1 MTIILIISLTSC
13 QSEEV
18 ENKYDIVVY
27 GGTSAG
33 ISAAIQSSRMGK
45 SVVLIEPTQKVGGL
59 LGGLTTGGLGAT
71 DIGNK
76 QAIGGIS
83 REFYERIAKKYA
95 DQKAWKFEKREDY
108 IKKETLDITPS
119 MWTFEPK
126 IAKEVFTE
134 MLEEHHIKVFY
145 NERLDLNK
153 QVTKENGAIIK
164 IIIESG
170 KEFHGRMF
178 IDATYEGDLMA
189 KSGVSYIVGRESNAQ
204 YRETLNGVQKAL
216 GKFHQFL
223 NGVDPYIIEND
234 STSGLLSNV
243 NRYIQGRGS
252 ADERVQGYCFRMC
265 LTDVLENR
273 VLVKKPQEY
282 NESEYELLFRAIEAG
297 YKGPFFI
304 MSKMPNRKTD
314 SNNKGPFSSD
324 YIGNNFDYPEGD
336 YQTRE
341 RIIKEHE
348 IFQKGLL

>member
-1 MTIILIISLTSC
+1 
-13 QSEEV
+13 
-18 ENKYDIVVY
+18 
-27 GGTSAG
+27 
-33 ISAAIQSSRMGK
+33 
-45 SVVLIEPTQKVGGL
+45 
-59 LGGLTTGGLGAT
+59 
-71 DIGNK
+71 
-76 QAIGGIS
+76 
-83 REFYERIAKKYA
+83 
-95 DQKAWKFEKREDY
+95 
-108 IKKETLDITPS
+108 

-153 QVTKENGAIIK
+153 QVTKEKGAIIK
-164 IIIESG
+164 IIMESG

-204 YRETLNGVQKAL
+204 YRETLNGVQTAL
-216 GKFHQFL
+216 GKFHQFPD
-223 NGVDPYIIEND
+223 GVDPYIIEND

-243 NRYIQGRGS
+243 NRYIQGDGS

-265 LTDVLENR
+265 LTDVPENR
-273 VLVKKPQEY
+273 VMVKKPQEY
-282 NESEYELLFRAIEAG
+282 NESKYELLFRAIEAV